1 MHPWHDVDL
10 GNGVPEI
17 FPVIVE
23 VPMGSKNKYELDK
36 ATGLIRVDRVL
47 FSAVHYP
54 SNYGFIP
61 QTYAEDHDPLDVLV
75 LGQEPVVPL
84 AILTAKAIGLMQ
96 MRDQGEIDD
105 KIIAVHLHDPD
116 YAHYCS
122 IFELP
127 LHRMREVKRFFE
139 DYKALENKTV
149 VVGDF
154 LDRPKALESI
164 TQAIE
169 RYRQHR
175 HALVNANRK
184 EEGALIGVPG
194 VQVEK

>member
-75 LGQEPVVPL
+75 LGQQPVVPL

-96 MRDQGEIDD
+96 MLDQGEIDD

-127 LHRMREVKRFFE
+127 VHRMREVKRFFE

-154 LDRPKALESI
+154 LDRTKALESI

-184 EEGALIGVPG
+184 EGALIVGVPG